1 MLRVACLG
9 LCLAT
14 AAPVYAAVPEA
25 DAAMLLERARVA
37 AVKLDYSG
45 VFVLQ
50 RGGEVSSRRVT
61 HLHNGKPV
69 QEKIESLD
77 GPPSETLRRGGEVV
91 TYLPHLKLVRV
102 EASGTLPGFPGI
114 VHVGRE
120 QIERHYVVR
129 RFDAERV
136 AGRAAIAVALDPR
149 DRWHYGYRF
158 WADRETG
165 LMLRM
170 QTISERGEVVEQIAF
185 TQLKTG
191 GIAPA
196 LLKSNM
202 ADTRGWRVE
211 RDGSAALDL
220 PAWRVRWVPEGF
232 VRTGT
237 FRRTLTAASGSRRD
251 VSQLLYSDGLAA
263 LSVFIEPWSPER
275 SGSPLQLGALNM
287 VGKRHGKFWLT
298 IVGEAPMA
306 AIRKVADSIEFAE
319 TSPR

>member
-14 AAPVYAAVPEA
+14 AASVYAAAPEA

-37 AVKLDYSG
+37 ALKLDYSG

-61 HLHNGKPV
+61 HLHNGKPI

-77 GPPSETLRRGGEVV
+77 GPPSETVRRGEELV
-91 TYLPHLKLVRV
+91 TYLPHLKLVRIEV
-102 EASGTLPGFPGI
+102 RGAPPGFPRM
-114 VHVGRE
+114 VPVSRE

-129 RFDAERV
+129 RFDTERV
-136 AGRAAIAVALDPR
+136 AGRTAIAIALDPR
-149 DRWHYGYRF
+149 DGWHYGYRF
-158 WADRETG
+158 WVDRDTG
-165 LMLRM
+165 LLLRT
-170 QTISERGEVVEQIAF
+170 QTISERSEVVEQIAF

-191 GIAPA
+191 GVTPT
-196 LLKSNM
+196 LLKSSTVD
-202 ADTRGWRVE
+202 ARGWRVE

-220 PAWRVRWVPEGF
+220 PTWRVHWVPGGF
-232 VRTGT
+232 VRTGA

-275 SGSPLQLGALNM
+275 SASPLQLGALNM
-287 VGKRHGKFWLT
+287 VGKRQGKFWLT
-298 IVGEAPMA
+298 IVGEVPMA